1 MLYIC
6 ASFKINKMLETEKL
20 AVPFLENTSL
30 TKIKSLK
37 FNDRFLFS
45 SNDVVKVLKHVNF
58 SSARR
63 DSKLIEGK
71 DYIVL
76 ERTAQPKWLWNQL
89 QELNIVANRSARIT
103 LVYESGFWK
112 MALFSSKTNKNL
124 IEWLSSDVL
133 PSISKTGVYD
143 FLKYQE
149 EKSLNTY
156 VIIDNITKLYKIGK
170 TVNIKDRLSS
180 LKTSNLNL
188 ELVLEIEG
196 DIEKELHN
204 FYAEKKVD
212 REWYSLSDKDI
223 SDLKIH
229 KQDVIKYNIDNC
241 KQVTGSTPVQVKKAY
256 GRPSKSAKEVLR
268 EFNPAAAMTMSIND
282 YFVVKQNKDLEM
294 LKDLDTHLL
303 NTFNEMLKIGITLK
317 DE

>member
-1 MLYIC
+1 
-6 ASFKINKMLETEKL
+6 MLETEKL

-37 FNDRFLFS
+37 FNNKFVFASTDIIRITE
-45 SNDVVKVLKHVNF
+45 HVNF
-58 SSARR
+58 PQARK

-76 ERTAQPKWLWNQL
+76 ERKAQSKELWQQL
-89 QELNIVANRSARIT
+89 EDLNLIPRRSARIT

-112 MALFSSKTNKNL
+112 MALNCQTKFGDRL
-124 IEWLSSDVL
+124 REWLSSEVL
-133 PSISKTGVYD
+133 PSIRETGGYSLPSFLSPQLLIENSKREIQLENSKLVNTK
-143 FLKYQE
+143 KYE
-149 EKSLNTY
+149 
-156 VIIDNITKLYKIGK
+156 
-170 TVNIKDRLSS
+170 
-180 LKTSNLNL
+180 
-188 ELVLEIEG
+188 EG
-196 DIEKELHN
+196 D
-204 FYAEKKVD
+204 V
-212 REWYSLSDKDI
+212 S
-223 SDLKIH
+223 
-229 KQDVIKYNIDNC
+229 DVIKYNIDNC
-241 KQVTGSTPVQVKKAY
+241 KQVTGSTPIQVKKAY

-303 NTFNEMLKIGITLK
+303 NTFNEMLKIGITLR

>member
-1 MLYIC
+1 
-6 ASFKINKMLETEKL
+6 MLETEEIE
-20 AVPFLENTSL
+20 VPFLENTKM

-37 FNDRFLFS
+37 FNNRFLFTS
-45 SNDVVKVLKHVNF
+45 TDVLKVLQYVNF

-76 ERTAQPKWLWNQL
+76 ERKAQSEVLW
-89 QELNIVANRSARIT
+89 QELEDLNLVARRSARIT

-112 MALFSSKTNKNL
+112 MCLCSTKTNKNI
-124 IEWLSSDVL
+124 IEWISSEVL
-133 PSISKTGVYD
+133 PSIAREGVYN
-143 FLKYQE
+143 FFKYRE
-149 EKSLNTY
+149 EKVSETYIVKDTITNT
-156 VIIDNITKLYKIGK
+156 YKIGK
-170 TVNIKDRLSS
+170 SKDIKCRLSS
-180 LKTSNLNL
+180 LKSSNLNL
-188 ELVLEIEG
+188 ELVLTLDG
-196 DIEKELHN
+196 DFEKELHN
-204 FYAEKKVD
+204 KYIDKHID
-212 REWYSLSDKDI
+212 REWYSLTE
-223 SDLKIH
+223 
-229 KQDVIKYNIDNC
+229 QDVIDIQKSQEDIIKYNIDNC
-241 KQVTGSTPVQVKKAY
+241 KQVTGSTPIQVKKAY